1 MDAVPA
7 EPTTSLPARARAVVL
22 MREAW
27 VKRVA
32 AFIASSGTAEEA
44 RLDGRPEIVFSK
56 IDQTGLPVHYSDFNV
71 RSRHFRCLESFFVEV
86 DPEGRITGLVTVDGL
101 RSDKRILNVNLVL
114 MSPGSE
120 PVEDRVRGI
129 LDGAVRAIREFVPI
143 TKLRLLY
150 IFDHSFSAPLGA
162 HVAPVLIDAFDG
174 AGLFEEA
181 RIANETGPGR
191 EAVLLGFLAP
201 QEAGPSA

>member
-1 MDAVPA
+1 MDAA
-7 EPTTSLPARARAVVL
+7 SSEPTTTPAAPERAVVL

-32 AFIASSGTAEEA
+32 AFVASAGTPEEA

-86 DPEGRITGLVTVDGL
+86 DPTGQVTGLVAVDGL
-101 RSDKRILNVNLVL
+101 RSDKRILNVNLL
-114 MSPGSE
+114 LARPGEE
-120 PVEDRVRGI
+120 PMATRVQRM
-129 LDGAVRAIREFVPI
+129 LDGTVAAIRAFVPVA
-143 TKLRLLY
+143 KLRLLY

-162 HVAPVLIDAFDG
+162 HVAPVLIDEFDR

-201 QEAGPSA
+201 QEAGASA

>member
-7 EPTTSLPARARAVVL
+7 EPPTSLPARARAVVL

-56 IDQTGLPVHYSDFNV
+56 IDQTGLPIHYSDFNV

-86 DPEGRITGLVTVDGL
+86 DATGRITGLVTVDGL
-101 RSDKRILNVNLVL
+101 RSDKRILNVNLL
-114 MSPGSE
+114 LAEPGPE
-120 PVEDRVRGI
+120 PMTARLQRMLQGTV
-129 LDGAVRAIREFVPI
+129 AAIQAFVPI
-143 TKLRLLY
+143 LKLRLLY

-162 HVAPVLIDAFDG
+162 HVAPVLIDEFDQ

-201 QEAGPSA
+201 QEAGASA

>member
-1 MDAVPA
+1 MDAAPA
-7 EPTTSLPARARAVVL
+7 EPTTSSAAPARAVVL

-32 AFIASSGTAEEA
+32 AFIAGAGTPEEA
-44 RLDGRPEIVFSK
+44 RLETRPEIVFSK

-71 RSRHFRCLESFFVEV
+71 RSRHFRCLESFFVEL
-86 DPEGRITGLVTVDGL
+86 DPTGRITGLVAVDGL
-101 RSDKRILNVNLVL
+101 RSDKRILNVNLL
-114 MSPGSE
+114 LAEPGPE
-120 PVEDRVRGI
+120 PIAAR
-129 LDGAVRAIREFVPI
+129 LQAMLAGAVASIQAFVPI
-143 TKLRLLY
+143 AKLRLLY

-162 HVAPVLIDAFDG
+162 HVAPVLIDEFER

-201 QEAGPSA
+201 QEAGASA

>member
-1 MDAVPA
+1 MEASESTTCA
-7 EPTTSLPARARAVVL
+7 TTSGRAVVL

-27 VKRVA
+27 VKRISAFVA
-32 AFIASSGTAEEA
+32 NAGTPEEA
-44 RLDGRPEIVFSK
+44 RLEGRPEIVFSK

-71 RSRHFRCLESFFVEV
+71 RSRHFRCLESFFVEQ
-86 DPEGRITGLVTVDGL
+86 DATGRITGLVSLDGL
-101 RSDKRILNVNLVL
+101 RSDKRVLNVNLL
-114 MSPGSE
+114 LAEPGPE
-120 PVEDRVRGI
+120 PIAARLQAM
-129 LDGAVRAIREFVPI
+129 LDGTVAAVRAFVPI
-143 TKLRLLY
+143 AKLRLLY

-162 HVAPVLIDAFDG
+162 HVAPVLIDEFDR

-201 QEAGPSA
+201 EEAGASA